1 MSEPS
6 STTSAEF
13 EGMIRPHLGYLFG
26 LALRLSGNHAEA
38 EDLVQDALLK
48 AFRAF
53 PGLRNRE
60 RPGLWLTRVLTS
72 RYYDRLRTKPGEREM
87 VSLDDEAHFDLFDK
101 IVEED
106 PFPYS
111 DRVHLDFIA
120 LFDDVRII
128 DVLANLRP
136 EYRAAVI
143 LAYVYDY
150 TAREISEII
159 GSPLG
164 TVLARLSRG
173 RKQLERGLWDYAI
186 RHRLI
191 PDPEVRA

>member
-1 MSEPS
+1 
-6 STTSAEF
+6 
-13 EGMIRPHLGYLFG
+13 MIRPHLGYLFG
-26 LALRLSGNHAEA
+26 LALRLSGNRTEA

-53 PGLRNRE
+53 PDLRNRE

-111 DRVHLDFIA
+111 DRVHLDFVA
-120 LFDDVRII
+120 LFDDTRII
-128 DVLANLRP
+128 EVLTNLHP

-143 LAYVYDY
+143 LSYVYDY
-150 TAREISEII
+150 TAREISEIT
-159 GSPLG
+159 GAPLG

-173 RKQLERGLWDYAI
+173 RKQLERGLWDYAV
-186 RHRLI
+186 RHGLV
-191 PDPEVRA
+191 PNPEVRA

>member
-1 MSEPS
+1 
-6 STTSAEF
+6 
-13 EGMIRPHLGYLFG
+13 MIRPHLDYLYS
-26 LALRLSGNHAEA
+26 LALRLAGNRTEA
-38 EDLVQDALLK
+38 EDVVQDALLK

-53 PGLRNRE
+53 PDLRNRE

-72 RYYDRLRTKPGEREM
+72 CYYDRLRTKPGEREI

-111 DRVHLDFIA
+111 DRIHLDFVA
-120 LFDDVRII
+120 LFDDARII
-128 DVLANLRP
+128 EVLGGLHP
-136 EYRAAVI
+136 ECRVTVI
-143 LAYVYDY
+143 LAYVYGY
-150 TAREISEII
+150 TAREISAITEA
-159 GSPLG
+159 PLG
-164 TVLARLSRG
+164 TVLSRLCRG
-173 RKQLERGLWDYAI
+173 RKQLERGLWDYAV

>member
-1 MSEPS
+1 MSQPA
-6 STTSAEF
+6 STASAEF
-13 EGMIRPHLGYLFG
+13 EGMIRPHLEYLYS
-26 LALRLSGNHAEA
+26 LALRLAGNRTEA

-53 PGLRNRE
+53 PDLRNRE

-72 RYYDRLRTKPGEREM
+72 CYYDGLRTKPGERQI

-120 LFDDVRII
+120 LFDDARII
-128 DVLANLRP
+128 DVLGSLHP
-136 EYRAAVI
+136 EYRVAVI
-143 LAYVYDY
+143 LAYVYGY
-150 TAREISEII
+150 TAREISVITEA
-159 GSPLG
+159 PLG

-173 RKQLERGLWDYAI
+173 RRQLERGLWDYAV

-191 PDPEVRA
+191 PHPEVRA